1 MALKLM
7 RLQATIMTD
16 PGTADRTYVGPMTP
30 DMVEEI
36 IKLVRH
42 LEHYPHMPCWVSRRL
57 GQNLLPSHGE
67 RLCCHGRTQ
76 DFLEAT

>member
-1 MALKLM
+1 M
-7 RLQATIMTD
+7 LQATIMTD

-42 LEHYPHMPCWVSRRL
+42 GTSSPTAPL
-57 GQNLLPSHGE
+57 GIQKAGQEASPVVKKGE
-67 RLCCHGRTQ
+67 CGRGALT
-76 DFLEAT
+76 DI